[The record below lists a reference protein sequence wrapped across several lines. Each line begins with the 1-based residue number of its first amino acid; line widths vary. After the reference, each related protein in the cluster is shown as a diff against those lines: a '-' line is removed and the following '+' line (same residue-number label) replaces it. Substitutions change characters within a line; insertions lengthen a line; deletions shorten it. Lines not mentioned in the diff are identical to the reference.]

1 MTNSFCRINDSRI
14 THGLNNINLSLA
26 NIKSQCWDI
35 VNGFREIVFEL
46 LLQKDVKKKKIKK
59 LIDSMSGSLMDL
71 FDSHSHMRE
80 FSFSNEG
87 RNGFGDMRFVTEE
100 TTTAFK

>member
-1 MTNSFCRINDSRI
+1 M
-14 THGLNNINLSLA
+14 
-26 NIKSQCWDI
+26 
-35 VNGFREIVFEL
+35 NGFREIVFEL